1 MGERAKPTQRI
12 SPHIIRRSF
21 ITYKVFITIYKAFH
35 IMPSSCH
42 TIQSSFSLYWDSSQ
56 DAKHAKPIYNIQSH
70 FTLYRA
76 SFTPY
81 RDPLRYKELLH
92 TLYRAPV
99 TPYRAPSHY
108 KDLLHNMQTL
118 YRASSQYTKP
128 FHIIQSPFED
138 GAGSCRTRLHYI
150 RTLYY
155 VTSHYTNLLTLHS
168 SPLSYSRGLPN
179 TIAFSHHTQ
188 RVYIIQDSLQPR
200 LTAILQEI

>member
-1 MGERAKPTQRI
+1 MGERAKSTQCI
-12 SPHIIRRSF
+12 SPHIIHCSF
-21 ITYKVFITIYKAFH
+21 IPYKVFITIYKAFH
-35 IMPSSCH
+35 ITPSSCH

-92 TLYRAPV
+92 
-99 TPYRAPSHY
+99 
-108 KDLLHNMQTL
+108 NMQTL
-118 YRASSQYTKP
+118 YRVSTQYTKS
-128 FHIIQSPFED
+128 FHIIQSPLRMVQVR
-138 GAGSCRTRLHYI
+138 AGPGYIILEHCTMLLHILQIY
-150 RTLYY
+150 
-155 VTSHYTNLLTLHS
+155 SHYTVLLF
-168 SPLSYSRGLPN
+168 YSRGLPH

-200 LTAILQEI
+200 LTAILQEN

>member
-1 MGERAKPTQRI
+1 MGERAKSTQCI
-12 SPHIIRRSF
+12 SPHIIFCSF
-21 ITYKVFITIYKAFH
+21 ISYKVLITIYTAFH
-35 IMPSSCH
+35 IMPSPCH

-128 FHIIQSPFED
+128 FHIIQSPLKMAQVR
-138 GAGSCRTRLHYI
+138 AGPDYIILEHCTMLLHI
-150 RTLYY
+150 IQIS
-155 VTSHYTNLLTLHS
+155 SHYTVLLY
-168 SPLSYSRGLPN
+168 PIPEG
-179 TIAFSHHTQ
+179 FHTQ
-188 RVYIIQDSLQPR
+188 
-200 LTAILQEI
+200 